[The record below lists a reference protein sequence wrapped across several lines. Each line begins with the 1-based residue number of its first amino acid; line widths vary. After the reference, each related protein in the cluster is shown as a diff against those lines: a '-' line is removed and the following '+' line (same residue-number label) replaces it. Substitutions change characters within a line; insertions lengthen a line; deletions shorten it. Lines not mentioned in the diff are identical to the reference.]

1 MNIREFVSADTRAI
15 VALAR
20 EIQVAKAVYFD
31 RKKPPDEIGD
41 WYVEGLLESCRLN
54 AGKLLVATRDD
65 DICGYASILTMVAN
79 DDAPD
84 EIDYTYAYVQ
94 DLGVSESFRG
104 SGIGS
109 QLLEACEQVAR
120 RAGAR
125 WLRLDVLSDNTQAV
139 KFYEKHALRPVY
151 VSMEKALDEQ

>member
-1 MNIREFVSADTRAI
+1 M
-15 VALAR
+15 
-20 EIQVAKAVYFD
+20 
-31 RKKPPDEIGD
+31 
-41 WYVEGLLESCRLN
+41 N

-120 RAGAR
+120 RIGAR
-125 WLRLDVLSDNTQAV
+125 WLQLDVLSDNTQAV

-151 VSMEKALDEQ
+151 VRMEKALDEQ